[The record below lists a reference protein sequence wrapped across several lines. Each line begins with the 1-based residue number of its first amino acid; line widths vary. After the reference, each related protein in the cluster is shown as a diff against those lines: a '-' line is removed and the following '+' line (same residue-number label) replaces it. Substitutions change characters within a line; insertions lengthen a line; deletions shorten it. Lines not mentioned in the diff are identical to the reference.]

1 MGVVPDRNRDMDYP
15 IRYGQRHTGHG
26 GSNHMVNRMFHI
38 HPHTQDERRMT
49 HNDVT
54 FL

>member
-1 MGVVPDRNRDMDYP
+1 
-15 IRYGQRHTGHG
+15 
-26 GSNHMVNRMFHI
+26 MVNRMFHI